1 MFYCRDQEFYISNK
15 AWCLK
20 SMQSALVT
28 KQTGSMSMSR
38 ENKVGE
44 REGERE
50 RAVEMGGAQKNKGE
64 LTVLDSRSFTRG
76 IARGE

>member
-1 MFYCRDQEFYISNK
+1 
-15 AWCLK
+15 
-20 SMQSALVT
+20 
-28 KQTGSMSMSR
+28 MSMSR